1 MYFEKIS
8 KRLDKAE
15 KEIENI
21 KKEIVKQNIF
31 IVVSI
36 IVLIFYIYKDYI
48 LNPKDFKSGVLI
60 KTI

>member
-36 IVLIFYIYKDYI
+36 IVLIFYIYKDYE
-48 LNPKDFKSGVLI
+48 
-60 KTI
+60 